1 MCMIL
6 KLCFKKVNMIF
17 QLSCTLYFQK
27 GKYEQKIGF
36 FLGGGGSAI
45 LPIFV
50 ALGKDIYIE

>member
-17 QLSCTLYFQK
+17 ELSCTLYFQK
-27 GKYEQKIGF
+27 VNMKKKWILIWE
-36 FLGGGGSAI
+36 GGGGNAI

-50 ALGKDIYIE
+50 ALGKDI